1 MKLPPSIA
9 DTYDQQPTPTPMTR
23 LEAIEYIVSRT
34 DFDYPETP
42 FRRRDPYT
50 VTASEISQMTDNELR
65 DYTKALQIVEIFEA
79 TELGINCAREGFVI
93 LLRSLIAIA
102 VIKIACLGR
111 LKTLYGWGG
120 GIRTPA

>member
-1 MKLPPSIA
+1 MTTHYETTPSIA

-50 VTASEISQMTDNELR
+50 VTASEISQMTDDELR
-65 DYTKALQIVEIFEA
+65 DYTKALQIVTIFEA
-79 TELGINCAREGFVI
+79 TVPHEHRADEQD
-93 LLRSLIAIA
+93 
-102 VIKIACLGR
+102 
-111 LKTLYGWGG
+111 
-120 GIRTPA
+120 

>member
-1 MKLPPSIA
+1 MTTHYETTPPSIA
-9 DTYDQQPTPTPMTR
+9 DTYDQQPTSVPMTR

-65 DYTKALQIVEIFEA
+65 DYTKALQIVDTFEA
-79 TELGINCAREGFVI
+79 TVPREC
-93 LLRSLIAIA
+93 RADE
-102 VIKIACLGR
+102 
-111 LKTLYGWGG
+111 
-120 GIRTPA
+120 

>member
-1 MKLPPSIA
+1 MKLPPPSIA

-50 VTASEISQMTDNELR
+50 VTLKGQSYRYQNLTKYSQENWAYVAYLSLYLALR
-65 DYTKALQIVEIFEA
+65 MKAPQ
-79 TELGINCAREGFVI
+79 
-93 LLRSLIAIA
+93 
-102 VIKIACLGR
+102 
-111 LKTLYGWGG
+111 
-120 GIRTPA
+120 

>member
-9 DTYDQQPTPTPMTR
+9 DAYDQQPTPTPMTR

-50 VTASEISQMTDNELR
+50 VTAFEISQMTDDELR
-65 DYTKALQIVEIFEA
+65 DYTKALQTVNTFGA
-79 TELGINCAREGFVI
+79 TVPRE
-93 LLRSLIAIA
+93 RRADEQS
-102 VIKIACLGR
+102 
-111 LKTLYGWGG
+111 
-120 GIRTPA
+120 